1 VEVSDM
7 VEGLVDQL
15 IQRFIKKQFAVR
27 QRAPLIPT
35 SADDVTRIS
44 LPVFP
49 PPPPP
54 LFPTLFPVPVCGSDI
69 VALRNAYAERR
80 AYVDALVRRARTQT
94 DTACSAYQRDVTAA
108 NRDNSISGCTPMT
121 SSSSDNIDHRS
132 PPMSSISSRCLLPD
146 QPILQPPIQVRL
158 SIISQLISILI
169 IFRTVLNKYCLF
181 K

>member
-49 PPPPP
+49 PPPP

-69 VALRNAYAERR
+69 VALRN